1 MRPMPSFA
9 RRSAHPARALPPGIF
24 VGDVADRARDALVTF
39 LRLAAR
45 GSSVDRTTLTEW
57 MFGPYLD
64 AISIGRTAP
73 DVAQPTLVL
82 GSEVENAD
90 AASAVAI
97 AALGLESLLRAFHS
111 APDLSVAAKLVE
123 SGVVEPIID
132 ERSARG
138 YAPLA
143 DASFSLGVR
152 TLSITAA
159 ELLTRPER
167 LFKDLVVTEG
177 SVELAERP
185 IISGVAMR
193 TRQTWPWRPAA
204 EQREQNEAESAG
216 APASSRGHD
225 KGPSLAELVAAAD
238 ATSDEE

>member
-1 MRPMPSFA
+1 MPSFA
-9 RRSAHPARALPPGIF
+9 RRSAHPPRVLPPGIF
-24 VGDVADRARDALVTF
+24 VGDVADRARLALVTF
-39 LRLAAR
+39 LRLAAH
-45 GSSVDRTTLTEW
+45 GTAVDRTALTEW

-64 AISIGRTAP
+64 AISIGRDAP

-82 GSEVENAD
+82 GNEVETSG

-111 APDLSVAAKLVE
+111 APDLSVAAKLVG

-152 TLSITAA
+152 TLSVTAA

-167 LFKDLVVTEG
+167 LFQDLVVTDN

-193 TRQTWPWRPAA
+193 SRQTWPWRPAA
-204 EQREQNEAESAG
+204 EQREEKE
-216 APASSRGHD
+216 
-225 KGPSLAELVAAAD
+225 PSLADLVAAAD